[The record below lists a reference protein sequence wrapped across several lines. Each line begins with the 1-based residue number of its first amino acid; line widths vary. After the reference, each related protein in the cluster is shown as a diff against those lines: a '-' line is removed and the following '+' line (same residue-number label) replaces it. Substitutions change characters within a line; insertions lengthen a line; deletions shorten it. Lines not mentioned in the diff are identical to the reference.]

1 MARTARKVYYL
12 ARYRLVR
19 ARRARPRA
27 AARRPKRGD
36 ERLAYADPKPNV
48 SLTKYLVMPGW
59 NLDDGAKMHIVNVL
73 FRAQIW
79 VLSTSSLNSENL
91 C

>member
-1 MARTARKVYYL
+1 MGGLGFQPSSRVLKEA
-12 ARYRLVR
+12 
-19 ARRARPRA
+19 
-27 AARRPKRGD
+27 
-36 ERLAYADPKPNV
+36 LAYADPKPNV

>member
-1 MARTARKVYYL
+1 MGGFCAGPAWAV
-12 ARYRLVR
+12 
-19 ARRARPRA
+19 
-27 AARRPKRGD
+27 D
-36 ERLAYADPKPNV
+36 LAYADPKPNV

>member
-1 MARTARKVYYL
+1 MVW
-12 ARYRLVR
+12 
-19 ARRARPRA
+19 
-27 AARRPKRGD
+27 D
-36 ERLAYADPKPNV
+36 EAQFSWVCPPDVCLAYADPKPNV